1 MVATCPSV
9 QTPTCPAH
17 SAHPWHRAATA
28 FAQVGPYQSINHL
41 FSFHYTYTLYSF
53 LVSVSRFS
61 SRLVFALLL
70 YCCFC
75 PLPDTAAANLRSIL
89 FIARQSFSFV
99 TGSQR
104 HPLAPR
110 YTTLSPPPPNF
121 FFLLFSIT
129 RVWYSTLTP
138 THPTCLLTSS
148 PCSRSP
154 RLWSP
159 PRLPCP

>member
-1 MVATCPSV
+1 MPIRSDANMSSPLCTSLAPCGNRFRTGWPVPEHKS
-9 QTPTCPAH
+9 PLLISLYIH
-17 SAHPWHRAATA
+17 SH
-28 FAQVGPYQSINHL
+28 
-41 FSFHYTYTLYSF
+41 YSF

-75 PLPDTAAANLRSIL
+75 PLPDTAANLRSIL

-110 YTTLSPPPPNF
+110 YTTLSPPTPNF

-129 RVWYSTLTP
+129 RVWYSNLTH
-138 THPTCLLTSS
+138 TPTCLLTSS